1 MQDYIGTIQPSL
13 RLPINLPNKH
23 VVLLNIC
30 EPLYFHKKKFLL
42 KIYEKRLSFSKGR
55 FDLYVLDHVLYTSYH
70 WVCCITIVFCNV
82 VCSLCQQLG
91 LFALRIIGHI
101 IFCLKFWNTTILS
114 CLCIVSTAPSVKRQ
128 NSSSFASW
136 VPSAKIMHM
145 EALWGQKDVT
155 FSASLKRLFPAF
167 AIPILNLPDTKGGEN
182 PSFRYFSWILHP
194 RGGEDGMTGRNKS
207 HVRSEQWHHCVPR

>member
-1 MQDYIGTIQPSL
+1 MKKDWAFQKADS
-13 RLPINLPNKH
+13 NL
-23 VVLLNIC
+23 
-30 EPLYFHKKKFLL
+30 
-42 KIYEKRLSFSKGR
+42 S
-55 FDLYVLDHVLYTSYH
+55 LYVLDHVLYTSYH

-82 VCSLCQQLG
+82 VYSLRQQLG
-91 LFALRIIGHI
+91 LFALSIIGHI

-145 EALWGQKDVT
+145 EALWGQKCVT

-167 AIPILNLPDTKGGEN
+167 ALPSWTSQTQKGGKT
-182 PSFRYFSWILHP
+182 PASGIFPGFCIP
-194 RGGEDGMTGRNKS
+194 GEERMEWLEEINHMSVVNSGTIVCLDKRTK
-207 HVRSEQWHHCVPR
+207 RSEIMN